1 MQSLVCYHAWT
12 NFWGRSVILMGSYAG
27 QLSSAILSSTRR
39 VWGLVRPHYQVE
51 LQQLLEQLEGPALW

>member
-1 MQSLVCYHAWT
+1 
-12 NFWGRSVILMGSYAG
+12 MGSYAG
-27 QLSSAILSSTRR
+27 QLSSAILLSTKR

>member
-1 MQSLVCYHAWT
+1 MLEQV
-12 NFWGRSVILMGSYAG
+12 FGGRSVILMGSYAG
-27 QLSSAILSSTRR
+27 QLNSAILLSTRR